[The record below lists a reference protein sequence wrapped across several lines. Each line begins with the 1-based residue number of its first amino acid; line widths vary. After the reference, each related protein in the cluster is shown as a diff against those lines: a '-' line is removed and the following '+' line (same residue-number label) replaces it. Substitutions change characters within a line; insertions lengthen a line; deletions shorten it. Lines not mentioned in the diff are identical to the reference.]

1 MDHSEDEISLLAS
14 EVDENY
20 GASRMLE
27 GTDID
32 IDTSTQFVA
41 LQGKIKFMTINVDG
55 IRPESPDKI
64 TELGALL
71 YRWAV
76 DVCLIS
82 ETHLHDTEA
91 PRLKLAGFEY
101 ANHCS
106 RESEV
111 VKICGGAAIYVRAG
125 LHYKKLDCLP
135 RHELPL
141 ATCSILLYVRDE
153 QIKTLRVT
161 AVYSPR

>member
-1 MDHSEDEISLLAS
+1 
-14 EVDENY
+14 
-20 GASRMLE
+20 MLE
-27 GTDID
+27 EIEMDIE

-41 LQGKIKFMTINVDG
+41 LQGKIKFVTINVDG

-71 YRWAV
+71 HKRAV

-82 ETHLHDTEA
+82 ETHLDDTEA

-106 RESEV
+106 REPEV
-111 VKICGGAAIYVRAG
+111 VKICGGVAIYVRTG
-125 LHYKKLDCLP
+125 LHYKKLDSLP
-135 RHELPL
+135 RPELPL
-141 ATCSILLYVRDE
+141 TTCSILLYAHDE
-153 QIKTLRVT
+153 QIKTLRNH
-161 AVYSPR
+161 